1 MARMDSYADFQA
13 VAAALRL
20 DEKQINVKGG
30 LAVDSPCTG
39 ATLAHVAVADA
50 ASVAAK
56 VQAAKTATAEW
67 RTQPRAV
74 REAFVEA
81 LSQAV
86 RAQKEALG
94 ALITHEGGKTL
105 KEGMGEA
112 EGSADVLAK
121 TIKDSALPE
130 LGGMVRVKEREPAGV
145 VALITSFNFPLAV
158 ANWTIAPAL
167 LAGNAV
173 IWKPSEKT
181 PLTALAY
188 EKIFMEAAA
197 KFPAVPAGLFS
208 TVIGGADVGSA
219 LVADEAVD
227 MVSATGSVMMGRA
240 IRSTLAKK
248 KNRSVPPILE
258 LGGNNAIVISGRN
271 SPEQITRAL
280 DALLQS
286 VLGTAGQRC
295 TNTRRLI
302 VYETVYSQVMEG
314 LKKCFQ
320 EFIASGV
327 IGNPLTSEPNA
338 YGYGPLIDADAYER
352 FEWAKQQVV
361 IEGGHIHFGAR
372 IQADGVYVEPALA
385 EMKSQTE
392 VMHHEVFAPLLFV
405 APCKPDIKVALAAV
419 NAPENAG
426 LVNGI
431 YTQDAGEAEYFALH
445 NRAGHSVINSPRGTG
460 TPANGMGFGGQ
471 RASGEGEIL
480 NAADPLAA
488 FCKPHGAVRR
498 IARDASV
505 PLDWRA

>member
-1 MARMDSYADFQA
+1 MNAHGDFRA
-13 VAAALRL
+13 VAAALGL
-20 DEKQINVKGG
+20 DEKQITVGGG
-30 LAVDSPCTG
+30 LVVESPCTG
-39 ATLAHVAVADA
+39 ARLASIAVTDA

-56 VQAAKTATAEW
+56 VKAAVAATTKW

-74 REAFVEA
+74 REAFIDA

-86 RAQKEALG
+86 RAQREALG

-130 LGGMVRVKEREPAGV
+130 LGGMLRVKEREPAGV

-188 EKIFMEAAA
+188 EKIFAEVAAA
-197 KFPAVPAGLFS
+197 FPMVPPGLFG
-208 TVIGGADVGSA
+208 VVVGDAEVGSA
-219 LVADEAVD
+219 LVGSESVD
-227 MVSATGSVMMGRA
+227 MVSATGSVAMGRA
-240 IRSTLAKK
+240 IKSVLAKK
-248 KNRSVPPILE
+248 KNNNVPPILE
-258 LGGNNAIVISGRN
+258 LGGNNAVVISDRN
-271 SPEQITRAL
+271 DPAMIDRAL

-302 VYETVYSQVMEG
+302 VYETIYSRVIEG
-314 LKKCFQ
+314 LKKRFQ
-320 EFIASGV
+320 DFIASGM
-327 IGNPLTSEPNA
+327 ITNPLASEPNA
-338 YGYGPLIDADAYER
+338 YGYGPLIDAQALER

-361 IEGGHIHFGAR
+361 IEGGRIHFGAR
-372 IQADGVYVEPALA
+372 LALDGIYVEPALA
-385 EMKSQTE
+385 EMPSHTQ
-392 VMHHEVFAPLLFV
+392 VMRHEIFAPLLFV
-405 APCKPDIKVALAAV
+405 APCKPDIKAALAAV
-419 NAPENAG
+419 NLPENAG

-431 YTQDAGEAEYFALH
+431 YTQDAREAEHFSLH
-445 NRAGHSVINSPRGTG
+445 NQAGHSVINSPRGTG

-480 NAADPLAA
+480 NTADPLRA
-488 FCKPHGAVRR
+488 FCKPEGTVRR

-505 PLDWRA
+505 PLDWPA